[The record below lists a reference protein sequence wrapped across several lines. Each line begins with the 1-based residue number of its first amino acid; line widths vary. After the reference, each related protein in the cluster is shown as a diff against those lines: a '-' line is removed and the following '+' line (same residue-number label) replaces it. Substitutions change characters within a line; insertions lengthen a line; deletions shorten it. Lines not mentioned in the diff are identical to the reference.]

1 MIKYIEL
8 TMISGKT
15 YYLINTENTNY
26 SREEVNYMLRG
37 NSTASIRVNTDT
49 NISSSSVFI
58 NPVFIESF
66 KITYE

>member
-58 NPVFIESF
+58 NPVFLSLIH
-66 KITYE
+66 I